1 MTILELYT
9 EAKKDGVV
17 SVWLLI
23 EYLVFERKVLT
34 FEDRVNGLD
43 YYFEFRF
50 RHSMNQYLKKYMRKR
65 NIAMYKHFLDVGGY
79 MK

>member
-9 EAKKDGVV
+9 EAKKDGIV

-34 FEDRVNGLD
+34 FEDQVSRLD
-43 YYFEFRF
+43 YYFELRF
-50 RHSMNQYLKKYMRKR
+50 RHSMNQYLKEYMRNR
-65 NIAMYKHFLDVGGY
+65 NIRTFVL
-79 MK
+79 